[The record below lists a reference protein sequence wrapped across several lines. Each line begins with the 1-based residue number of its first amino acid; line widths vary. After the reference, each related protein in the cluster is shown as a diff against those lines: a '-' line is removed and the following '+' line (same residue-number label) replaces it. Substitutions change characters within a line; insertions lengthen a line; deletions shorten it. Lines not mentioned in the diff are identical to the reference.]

1 MAWISFSCHLSYQS
15 PFESMAK
22 LLIGQNVSMSSDRRR
37 PFWEWIWTD
46 CEFQT
51 EYVLN
56 DIIANPFKQLTDFL
70 LIFFCRLCFNS
81 FCFCQ
86 CFPSSHVIQY
96 FKLHFALLHYLLLL
110 FSVHHSHLPL
120 SQCHRSFSP
129 HLPPTS
135 FMLQIGAAGC
145 HDVRLAAPTLA
156 GMASF
161 LWWHNVV
168 VMSYAFKQWFDVTA
182 VSASLS
188 NAGAGCHIPAGNVL
202 SEKLISAAHHHK
214 KFPDITRVLRKS
226 FPSLTKIYYLCGMH
240 NRAVYMAWSLVNN
253 TVTQT
258 DKCGKLNLMYC
269 FAIFTIFFFNM
280 INYLSCGTG
289 IQTVAAT

>member
-1 MAWISFSCHLSYQS
+1 MTFFFSVSVWQLHHQGTALENTLLSLPFRVPKSQISQRYDVSWHIWMAWISFSCHLSYQS

-22 LLIGQNVSMSSDRRR
+22 LLIGQNVWMSSDRRR

-56 DIIANPFKQLTDFL
+56 DIIANLFKQLTDFL

-168 VMSYAFKQWFDVTA
+168 VMSYAYKQWFDVTA

-202 SEKLISAAHHHK
+202 SEKLMSAAHHHK
-214 KFPDITRVLRKS
+214 KFPDITRV
-226 FPSLTKIYYLCGMH
+226 
-240 NRAVYMAWSLVNN
+240 
-253 TVTQT
+253 
-258 DKCGKLNLMYC
+258 
-269 FAIFTIFFFNM
+269 
-280 INYLSCGTG
+280 
-289 IQTVAAT
+289 

>member
-1 MAWISFSCHLSYQS
+1 MYIVYTAFITFFFSVSVWQLHHQGTALENTLLSLPFRVPKSQISQRYDVSWHIWMAWISFSCHLSYQS

-22 LLIGQNVSMSSDRRR
+22 LLIGQNVWMSSDRRR

-56 DIIANPFKQLTDFL
+56 DIIANLFKQLTDFL

-188 NAGAGCHIPAGNVL
+188 NAGAGCHIPAGNAL
-202 SEKLISAAHHHK
+202 SEKLMSAAHHHK
-214 KFPDITRVLRKS
+214 KFPDITRV
-226 FPSLTKIYYLCGMH
+226 
-240 NRAVYMAWSLVNN
+240 
-253 TVTQT
+253 
-258 DKCGKLNLMYC
+258 
-269 FAIFTIFFFNM
+269 
-280 INYLSCGTG
+280 
-289 IQTVAAT
+289 